1 MIHRLCEG
9 SCFLGAR
16 VHDWSDDQLLSMI
29 CIMRIKQKT
38 INATE
43 FKAKCLEILD
53 HLDKNGIVVSKRG
66 KPIALV
72 FPYAGIETKK
82 LIGSMRGK
90 IKIKGNILSTGV
102 KWNAKS

>member
-1 MIHRLCEG
+1 MK
-9 SCFLGAR
+9 
-16 VHDWSDDQLLSMI
+16 
-29 CIMRIKQKT
+29 IKRKT

-43 FKAKCLEILD
+43 FKAKCLDILD
-53 HLDKNGIVVSKRG
+53 HLDKNGVVVSKRG

-102 KWNAKS
+102 KWNAKSRYAHDRTRPEWRTEQSGRAKSRK